1 MRLLLVGAFP
11 YPHYQGSQVYFQEQA
26 IALRA
31 AGADVE
37 LLTYASRGPVG
48 GDLDR
53 WRALDG
59 FLHHKAP
66 AWTAPSGRRSGPSLG
81 KPMADLGLAY
91 ALNDAIASSIYD
103 NALFDCIMTH
113 NIEAALVSALCGM
126 TRSSS
131 GPPVVYCVH
140 TMMEN
145 ELSSYSKWLK
155 KKSITP
161 GSRFPDRM
169 SSRVKRVI
177 DTLGGGLDR
186 FAARSSDGWI
196 ALTHSSECV
205 MKSAS
210 SSPGEL
216 IAPPIPDLRHRLF
229 PIDAEDTCLR
239 HKLVPDHYILYSGN
253 LDAYQELDQL
263 KAAVQSLEHARTD
276 LMLLPIVI
284 ASHDPDVLALKDHA
298 AGLEVRH
305 VETDHEMQG
314 LISAARATITMRRAE
329 GGFPIKLANS
339 LACGT
344 APIVFHGLE
353 WGLSHNQD
361 AWVAD
366 PERPEESL
374 AEAIISLSRNVSLAR
389 QLGIGARRR
398 YETAHAPRVVAER
411 TLALIEE
418 VLLGRAGD

>member
-1 MRLLLVGAFP
+1 
-11 YPHYQGSQVYFQEQA
+11 
-26 IALRA
+26 
-31 AGADVE
+31 
-37 LLTYASRGPVG
+37 
-48 GDLDR
+48 
-53 WRALDG
+53 
-59 FLHHKAP
+59 
-66 AWTAPSGRRSGPSLG
+66 
-81 KPMADLGLAY
+81 
-91 ALNDAIASSIYD
+91 
-103 NALFDCIMTH
+103 
-113 NIEAALVSALCGM
+113 
-126 TRSSS
+126 
-131 GPPVVYCVH
+131 
-140 TMMEN
+140 MMEN

-161 GSRFPDRM
+161 DSRFPDRM

-186 FAARSSDGWI
+186 FAARSADGWI
-196 ALTHSSECV
+196 ALTHSSACV

-210 SSPGEL
+210 FSPGEL

-263 KAAVQSLEHARTD
+263 KAAVQSLEHTRTD

-284 ASHDPDVLALKDHA
+284 ASHDPGVLALKDHA
-298 AGLEVRH
+298 DGLEVRH

-314 LISAARATITMRRAE
+314 LISAARATITLRRAE

-339 LACGT
+339 LAWGT

-353 WGLSHNQD
+353 WGLSHHQD

-374 AEAIISLSRNVSLAR
+374 AEAILSLSRDASLAR

-398 YETAHAPRVVAER
+398 YETAHTPRVVAER

-418 VLLGRAGD
+418 VRLGRPAG

>member
-11 YPHYQGSQVYFQEQA
+11 YPHHQGSQVYFQEQA

-37 LLTYASRGPVG
+37 LLTYASQGPVG
-48 GDLDR
+48 ADLDR

-103 NALFDCIMTH
+103 TALFDCIMTH
-113 NIEAALVSALCGM
+113 NIEAALVSALCAM

-161 GSRFPDRM
+161 DSRFPDRM

-196 ALTHSSECV
+196 ALTHSAECV
-205 MKSAS
+205 MRQDETR
-210 SSPGEL
+210 PGAQ
-216 IAPPIPDLRHRLF
+216 IPP
-229 PIDAEDTCLR
+229 A
-239 HKLVPDHYILYSGN
+239 VPDPMVHPGRLEPDAIARSQHLEPNGFLLYSGN
-253 LDAYQELDQL
+253 LDGYQELDILCEAAAQL
-263 KAAVQSLEHARTD
+263 ASRPSGHRMPL
-276 LMLLPIVI
+276 VI
-284 ASHDPDVLALKDHA
+284 ASHSDRSVVGWSDSMP
-298 AGLEVRH
+298 G
-305 VETDHEMQG
+305 VEFRRVESVAEMQA
-314 LISAARATITMRRAE
+314 LLASARASLLLRRTE
-329 GGFPIKLANS
+329 GGFPIKLVNS
-339 LACGT
+339 LAAGT
-344 APIVFHGLE
+344 PVIAFQERE
-353 WGLSHNQD
+353 WGLEHEVNSLIGSPLRPVD
-361 AWVAD
+361 SLVAAI
-366 PERPEESL
+366 ERIEGDDLL
-374 AEAIISLSRNVSLAR
+374 ARRLALGAR
-389 QLGIGARRR
+389 QLYIARHQPAPGAKQL
-398 YETAHAPRVVAER
+398 
-411 TLALIEE
+411 LALIAR
-418 VLLGRAGD
+418 LTQSKARG